1 MMKYNKGEWSEA
13 YAFIKLI
20 GDGKVYASDDELNKI
35 EDKIYFILKVF
46 RDEINKYYECNTE
59 KGIVNIVNSNGD
71 LISSIDANY
80 FINISNISLDLIKN
94 SKGRSFKIPILE
106 NFLKNIGI
114 VNFKGSSAK
123 KEDIKME
130 IKDVYLDKEDILTF
144 SIKSELGSK
153 PTLLNASK
161 ATNFLYKIEGIT
173 KEDVEYL
180 NNLKN
185 TENKWLKLKFNK
197 IFNEYVNG
205 NYNVSLINEK
215 DNIFYQNL
223 RLIDSHLPELI
234 SFILLYYYSHE
245 KITSIASLTNKLIDF
260 NPLDLINDEKEMF
273 YKNNI
278 FEFIKAITFG
288 MMPSNK
294 WDGNYEISGG
304 LLTVKNDGDVL
315 CHHLFY
321 DKQSLN
327 NYLYKNT
334 KLETPSTSRHDFGEI
349 FEDNG
354 DFYFKLNLQIRLK

>member
-1 MMKYNKGEWSEA
+1 M
-13 YAFIKLI
+13 
-20 GDGKVYASDDELNKI
+20 
-35 EDKIYFILKVF
+35 
-46 RDEINKYYECNTE
+46 
-59 KGIVNIVNSNGD
+59 
-71 LISSIDANY
+71 
-80 FINISNISLDLIKN
+80 
-94 SKGRSFKIPILE
+94 
-106 NFLKNIGI
+106 
-114 VNFKGSSAK
+114 
-123 KEDIKME
+123 
-130 IKDVYLDKEDILTF
+130 
-144 SIKSELGSK
+144 
-153 PTLLNASK
+153 
-161 ATNFLYKIEGIT
+161 
-173 KEDVEYL
+173 
-180 NNLKN
+180 
-185 TENKWLKLKFNK
+185 
-197 IFNEYVNG
+197 
-205 NYNVSLINEK
+205 
-215 DNIFYQNL
+215 
-223 RLIDSHLPELI
+223 IDSHLPELI

-278 FEFIKAITFG
+278 FEFIKAITLG